1 MFKFEDLS
9 SKIAEKSP
17 SRAKAKGERLR
28 KGTQFD
34 DERARSEQSSESEGD
49 LEKR

>member
-1 MFKFEDLS
+1 MFKFEGLS
-9 SKIAEKSP
+9 SKIGEKSP

-28 KGTQFD
+28 KCTQFD
-34 DERARSEQSSESEGD
+34 DERASSEPPSESERD